1 MNNAIYLTQGD
12 DSNALGERIIIT
24 LKSEVDLSGY
34 SALFQLGSFQ
44 QRFNKLTSPEL
55 EIIIPAAVS
64 KDFPVGP
71 LFGSLKIFDSEGLQ
85 KTVIRNIMFH
95 IEPGAEY
102 GKY

>member
-1 MNNAIYLTQGD
+1 MSSIKLIQGD

-55 EIIIPAAVS
+55 EIIIPASAS
-64 KDFPVGP
+64 KNFPVGP